1 MFNYIGID
9 VSKAT
14 LQVYIPIKD
23 ENISIENSKKAL
35 IYSGWLC
42 HCHTSPS
49 KTSRTNFALKSA
61 LYTFLFTLIFLSL
74 FFLF

>member
-14 LQVYIPIKD
+14 LQVYIPITD

-35 IYSGWLC
+35 ISLYA
-42 HCHTSPS
+42 
-49 KTSRTNFALKSA
+49 KLKK
-61 LYTFLFTLIFLSL
+61 YYKKD
-74 FFLF
+74 

>member
-14 LQVYIPIKD
+14 LQVYTPPIKD

-35 IYSGWLC
+35 ISLYS
-42 HCHTSPS
+42 
-49 KTSRTNFALKSA
+49 KLKKS
-61 LYTFLFTLIFLSL
+61 
-74 FFLF
+74 